1 MMDEKKIRR
10 FLSKYVFNPSIVYF
24 LYFLIVA
31 VFGLMKN
38 QAFLLYAMTL
48 PLLFIFLLFF
58 YLPFLTFLFRVS
70 EMSLMTKINHVL
82 EHGTIHFLKE
92 RAENKCRIGGRSFDN
107 GFRIYGDI
115 QSQKEIKSAL
125 DELSSYLERGESAA
139 VLSKYC
145 GSNTHILGGVSFILL
160 SITLVIFVLVD
171 LVALT
176 IFWVLLANATFYFLM
191 RYPIGKYFQKKYV
204 MHFHFTQPQI
214 ISIDKVN
221 KKGLWERNPV
231 YFVKTAYKMLE
242 T

>member
-1 MMDEKKIRR
+1 MDDIKIGRY
-10 FLSKYVFNPSIVYF
+10 LIKYVFNPSIVYL

-31 VFGLMKN
+31 VFGLTKN
-38 QAFLLYAMTL
+38 HAFLLYAMSL

-82 EHGTIHFLKE
+82 EHGTIHFLKK
-92 RAENKCRIGGRSFDN
+92 RAGNKPRIGGRSFDN

-115 QSQKEIKSAL
+115 KSQKEIKNAF
-125 DELSSYLERGESAA
+125 DELSSYLSQGESAA

-145 GSNTHILGGVSFILL
+145 GSNTHILGALSFILL
-160 SITLVIFVLVD
+160 SITLLAFFLLD
-171 LVALT
+171 LEALT
-176 IFWVLLANATFYFLM
+176 IFWILLTNATFYFLL
-191 RYPIGKYFQKKYV
+191 RYPIGKYFQKRYV
-204 MHFHFTQPQI
+204 MYFHFVEPEI
-214 ISIDKVN
+214 ISIDKVK

-231 YFVKTAYKMLE
+231 YFVKTTYKTLE